1 MFLNKIIAIG
11 DIHGD
16 YQSLIRVLLMC
27 KVVKIINNKLE
38 WIGGS
43 TYVIQMGDTL
53 DGKRPDTKIEDSF
66 INTSGELEIIDLLI
80 NLDAQARNEGGRVI
94 SLIGNHELYTYYLK
108 NDPEF
113 IRDFVKSKDIALFKK
128 VYGSRMSALTPSKDP
143 KKGQVARLFGKTRP
157 LILQLGEFIFIH
169 GSLTKSLIK
178 NNLKNGKV
186 DIEKINRDTGMWLQG
201 KREVPIY
208 LKEMDEEN
216 PAFSRY
222 YSKEKTFDE
231 TKCKEFEK
239 ELEFFDNAN
248 YVVMGHSTFKTIN
261 SACKNRLI
269 RTDVML
275 SRAFGGKLDEK
286 DLQALQITQFTN
298 KPADIKIISSKRG
311 TIDLK

>member
-27 KVVKIINNKLE
+27 KVINNKLE

-43 TYVIQMGDTL
+43 AYVIQMGDTL

-80 NLDAQARNEGGRVI
+80 NLDAQARQTRGRVI

-113 IRDFVKSKDIALFKK
+113 EKNFVKSKDIELFRK
-128 VYGSRMSALTPSKDP
+128 VYGSRMSALNPSKHP
-143 KKGQVARLFGKTRP
+143 NKGQVAKLFGKTRP

-178 NNLKNGKV
+178 NNLKKNGKV

-201 KREVPIY
+201 KGEIPIY

-222 YSKEKTFDE
+222 YSREKTFDE

-239 ELEFFDNAN
+239 DLEFFDNAN
-248 YVVMGHSTFKTIN
+248 YLVMGHSTFKTIN
-261 SACKNRLI
+261 SACKKRLI

-275 SRAFGGKLDEK
+275 SRAFGGKLNEK
-286 DLQALQITQFTN
+286 DLQALQISQFIN
-298 KPADIKIISSKRG
+298 NPPDIKIISSKRG
-311 TIDLK
+311 IIDLE